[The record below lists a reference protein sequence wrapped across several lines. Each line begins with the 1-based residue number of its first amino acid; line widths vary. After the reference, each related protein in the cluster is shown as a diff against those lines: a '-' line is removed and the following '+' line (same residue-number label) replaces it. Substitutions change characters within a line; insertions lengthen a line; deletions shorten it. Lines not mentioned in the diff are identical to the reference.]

1 MKRIV
6 LLAFWLLAT
15 LVACSQGS
23 SQSIGGTYLHKGNS
37 ETIEL
42 NADGSC
48 VLHQDGR
55 EYRGT
60 FQKQDNT
67 LQLELGISMSLKF
80 NIQDNEL
87 IDEKGEHWARKP

>member
-6 LLAFWLLAT
+6 LIVFWLLIT
-15 LVACSQGS
+15 LVACSQGG
-23 SQSIGGTYLHKGNS
+23 SQSIGGTYLRKGSS

-60 FQKQDNT
+60 FQKQDST

-80 NIQDNEL
+80 NIQGDEL
-87 IDEKGEHWARKP
+87 IDEKGERWAKKP

>member
-1 MKRIV
+1 MKRIFI
-6 LLAFWLLAT
+6 LAFSL
-15 LVACSQGS
+15 LVALAACSPGG
-23 SQSIGGTYLHKGNS
+23 SQSIGGTYLHKGNA
-37 ETIEL
+37 ETVEL

-60 FQKQDNT
+60 FQVQDNT

-80 NIQDNEL
+80 TIKDSEL
-87 IDEKGEHWARKP
+87 IDEKGDHWAKKP